1 MVRTGDGIWNQEYMQ
16 EGVSQNSCV
25 FQVTNIAATFPVLN
39 EELLLLKA
47 ILENQNLTGCLGVA
61 MVNASV
67 VIKGR
72 DIIIYKLY

>member
-47 ILENQNLTGCLGVA
+47 ILENQNLTG
-61 MVNASV
+61 
-67 VIKGR
+67 
-72 DIIIYKLY
+72 